1 MNPFKTFFHNA
12 AEHPLRTVLSIAAI
26 AVGVGVLVLSLHL
39 TAEVSRFA
47 DESFGA
53 DSHRVVIA
61 NADMGEDG
69 SPEFNVAPQFDA
81 GTPETL
87 AAEYPE
93 LSHITP
99 VNGVPL
105 RSVMVD
111 DRRYRLRSV
120 VGADESYR
128 SLMDLDLIA
137 GSFFSA
143 EDVSGRTR
151 AAVLSESAA
160 VGLFGSADA
169 AIGASILSVGQTSR
183 IQRFQSDGTNL
194 SVQSAFNDPYT
205 VVGVFANVP
214 EARREAFGI
223 ADVVVPYTTAVPGNF
238 NVPMGL
244 LMRTLVAEVEGD
256 SVAEARARI
265 EEILYRYHGDDLI
278 LNVWEGSHL
287 GANEYIASSRD
298 SLSRFST
305 TLVVLGAV
313 ILIAATVGMFSMTMV
328 DVLAKSREIGLR
340 RALGATQGGIVR
352 FFMGQSIITAVGGS
366 VLGIV
371 LAFVFH
377 GALVDALGPF
387 FLSLGLGTVEVGLP
401 GVVPILIAGALACVT
416 TLVFS
421 LFPTVGAARVPIM
434 ESIREDAA

>member
-26 AVGVGVLVLSLHL
+26 AVGVGVLVLALNM

-47 DESFGA
+47 DESFGV
-53 DSHRVVIA
+53 DTHRIVIA
-61 NADMGEDG
+61 NAEIGENG
-69 SPEFNVAPQFDA
+69 APEFNVAPQFDA

-93 LSHITP
+93 LSAITP
-99 VNGVPL
+99 INAVPL
-105 RSVMVD
+105 RSVLVNNK
-111 DRRYRLRSV
+111 RYRLRSV
-120 VGADESYR
+120 VGSDASYR
-128 SLMDLDLIA
+128 SLMDLELVT

-143 EDVSGRTR
+143 GDVTDRTR
-151 AAVLSESAA
+151 VAVLSESAA
-160 VGLFGSADA
+160 TGLFGSAEDA
-169 AIGASILSVGQTSR
+169 VGGSILSVGQTTR
-183 IQRFQSDGTNL
+183 IQRFQNQGDPTAL
-194 SVQSAFNDPYT
+194 QSAFDDPYT
-205 VVGVFANVP
+205 VVGVFADVP

-238 NVPMGL
+238 NIPMGL
-244 LMRTLVAEVEGD
+244 LMRTLIAKVDGD
-256 SVAEARARI
+256 SVSEARARI
-265 EEILYRYHGDDLI
+265 EDILYRYHGDDLI
-278 LNVWEGSHL
+278 LTVWEGSHL

-305 TLVVLGAV
+305 TLVILGAV

-340 RALGATQGGIVR
+340 RALGATQSGIVR
-352 FFMGQSIITAVGGS
+352 FFMGQSTITAVVGS
-366 VLGIV
+366 LLGV
-371 LAFVFH
+371 VPAFVFH
-377 GALVDALGPF
+377 GALVDTLAPF
-387 FLSLGLGTVEVGLP
+387 FQSLGLGTVQVGLP
-401 GVVPILIAGALACVT
+401 GVVPIVISTALACVT

-421 LFPTVGAARVPIM
+421 LFPTIGAARVPIM